1 MTMLTKFKTRKSGV
15 AKIVQGRL
23 SKYTFVH
30 DDFCPRSKYCQDE
43 GCSYFFFSLHN
54 ALVWQVSI
62 KKINLGKIC
71 IGKSFLG
78 QKSPWTIVCLD
89 N

>member
-1 MTMLTKFKTRKSGV
+1 MTMLTKFKTKKSGV

-30 DDFCPRSKYCQDE
+30 GDLSPRSKYCQDE

-62 KKINLGKIC
+62 KKNQ
-71 IGKSFLG
+71 FG
-78 QKSPWTIVCLD
+78 QDMYW
-89 N
+89 